1 MIEQFRSVA
10 QDLRGMKSAQDI
22 AKHADR
28 VAEAFKMCVQEITSS
43 SHSDKIQSR
52 MLSKVEGELFQIGI
66 DTLYKVTEFDP
77 RGRTV
82 TEADIERLDT
92 LVEASRYLLSIRFDP
107 NCGEVSQEDHQKFKH
122 RVLLVT
128 KNLHELA
135 TPQHEERAAFRDK
148 YKKLATK
155 VSTAATTLTQTY
167 HVNKRHHSI
176 GR

>member
-28 VAEAFKMCVQEITSS
+28 VAEAFKMCVNEITSS

-52 MLSKVEGELFQIGI
+52 MLTKVEDELFQIGI

-77 RGRTV
+77 RGRVV
-82 TEADIERLDT
+82 TEQDIERLDT
-92 LVEASRYLLSIRFDP
+92 LIEASRYLLSVRFDP
-107 NCGEVSQEDHQKFKH
+107 NCGEVSQENHTKFRH
-122 RVLLVT
+122 INVLVI
-128 KNLHELA
+128 KNLEQLA
-135 TPQHEERAAFRDK
+135 DPQYEERASFRHK
-148 YKKLATK
+148 YKGLKTK
-155 VSTAATTLTQTY
+155 VSAAASTLSQTY
-167 HVNKRHHSI
+167 HVNKKHHRI